1 MSLCSRSGV
10 GLKMSC
16 KSDSGFVIPL
26 PAGMYTGWIRRR
38 GGLTGVSL
46 SCGGGWTNVG
56 MGVGG
61 LWYRIFSVGCSGRL
75 EVVGNLFFLLLFLG
89 GGEANMSGLMGFNSV
104 HVGFSSSSDV
114 GVSNIRLDSVS
125 KQMPA
130 AKYGWRG
137 LVRSSV
143 WYFEVTEGEGSGGVF
158 KFSSTVSSSGS
169 TVGDS
174 G

>member
-10 GLKMSC
+10 GLTMSC
-16 KSDSGFVIPL
+16 KSDGGFFVLL
-26 PAGMYTGWIRRR
+26 PAGICTGWTRRR
-38 GGLTGVSL
+38 GLTSGSFI
-46 SCGGGWTNVG
+46 CGGGSTNVR

-61 LWYRIFSVGCSGRL
+61 LRYKMFSVGCSGGL
-75 EVVGNLFFLLLFLG
+75 KVVGELFFLLLFLG
-89 GGEANMSGLMGFNSV
+89 GGEANISGSTGLNSV
-104 HVGFSSSSDV
+104 SGGFLLSGEE
-114 GVSNIRLDSVS
+114 GVCNIHLDSRS

-130 AKYGWRG
+130 SKYGWRG
-137 LVRSSV
+137 LVRFSD
-143 WYFEVTEGEGSGGVF
+143 WYSRVTEGQGSGGVF